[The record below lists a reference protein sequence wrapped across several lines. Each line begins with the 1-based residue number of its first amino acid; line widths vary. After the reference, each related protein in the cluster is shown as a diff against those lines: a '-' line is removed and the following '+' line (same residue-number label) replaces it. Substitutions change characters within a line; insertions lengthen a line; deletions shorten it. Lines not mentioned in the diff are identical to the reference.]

1 MSATSPDSSEPS
13 SERLTELA
21 ALRGLG
27 PESAAALVRAG
38 IDSAAALRRIGAVRA
53 FVRVREAGGR
63 PSLNLL
69 WALEGALTGVNWQV
83 VARTER
89 TRLLFELDDQTR
101 LHDPRRSPRRRQSGD
116 G

>member
-1 MSATSPDSSEPS
+1 MSATSPDSPEPS

-21 ALRGLG
+21 ALPGLG
-27 PESAAALVRAG
+27 PESAAALGRAG
-38 IDSAAALRRIGAVRA
+38 IVSVAALRRIGAVRA

-69 WALEGALTGVNWQV
+69 WALEGALTGVDWKV

-101 LHDPRRSPRRRQSGD
+101 RQHPRRISRRRRSGE